1 MYAIFIFFWLTSL
14 AAYADYD
21 VRASVKVEYDL
32 IHCMHVLNREK
43 RGSNRFK
50 KS

>member
-21 VRASVKVEYDL
+21 VRASVKIEYDL
-32 IHCMHVLNREK
+32 IHCMHVF
-43 RGSNRFK
+43 FK
-50 KS
+50 SGKEGLKLL